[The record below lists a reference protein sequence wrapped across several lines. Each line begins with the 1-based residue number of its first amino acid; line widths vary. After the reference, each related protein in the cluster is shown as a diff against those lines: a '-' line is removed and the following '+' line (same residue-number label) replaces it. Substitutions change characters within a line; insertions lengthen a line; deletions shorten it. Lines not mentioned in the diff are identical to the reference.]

1 MNTNFQKTL
10 DAREKVRAE
19 KVKKAQDFA
28 KKTINSVENTRDEIL
43 ERAEAVKQTVVHV
56 SQQAD
61 RDMLKAYDKAGDLKK
76 DIKHGAKQI
85 SKDMHRVVVR
95 VSKDLHD

>member
-28 KKTINSVENTRDEIL
+28 KKAIDSVENVKDDIL
-43 ERAEAVKQTVVHV
+43 ERADAVKKTVVHV

-61 RDMLKAYDKAGDLKK
+61 RDMLKAYDKTENMKK
-76 DIKHGAKQI
+76 DIKHGANEI
-85 SKDMHRVVVR
+85 SKDMHRTVVR
-95 VSKDLHD
+95 ISKDLR